1 MELTSEISLKQKL
14 IEELEMSQKRLHTM
28 KQQYETKLIALQERI
43 QATQVERDKVLKN
56 LKDPSKGLGGGSGG
70 VETEKITKI
79 KHDYQVGPPNV
90 FCLLLAAGKPSVPVF
105 FLSFFVDFLSTS
117 FSS

>member
-90 FCLLLAAGKPSVPVF
+90 FCLLLAAGKPSVTVF
-105 FLSFFVDFLSTS
+105 VSLFFC
-117 FSS
+117 